1 MPLIVNQK
9 HNFNSFNKE
18 VAENVDLLPHNIVR
32 PFTLDCDSIFKKTSP
47 FHSGKSQTNRGI
59 PIQGNNSDVR
69 QDKTGLTFGTRHEK
83 LAAQVFWYKRR
94 VRPWMDHQFTISFQL
109 QNKPATQHYAPIER
123 IGKFDSCTL
132 FFLYRNYR

>member
-32 PFTLDCDSIFKKTSP
+32 PFTLDCDFIFKKTSP

-83 LAAQVFWYKRR
+83 LAAQ
-94 VRPWMDHQFTISFQL
+94 L

-123 IGKFDSCTL
+123 IGDPYGVSLCCQ
-132 FFLYRNYR
+132 RPAN